1 MSDKSKSNTE
11 SRSDNS
17 EYKEEKPVK
26 NKGEKE
32 RENHYESENILLNIT
47 IDHQLS
53 IYTLTPTIIRSKL
66 CRSSP

>member
-32 RENHYESENILLNIT
+32 RENHYESENIFLILQLIT
-47 IDHQLS
+47 SFLFIHSLQQ
-53 IYTLTPTIIRSKL
+53 
-66 CRSSP
+66 